1 MRSVKTVSV
10 RDLEE
15 GVDYDLTHF
24 DWIRPYETVK
34 ARIFSKAQRMQ
45 TFRCDEYFDLEAER
59 MNVERGTDKY
69 IVASKEYGTGDTY
82 EVSVIKLLKEI

>member
-45 TFRCDEYFDLEAER
+45 TFRCDEYFEKEADR
-59 MNVERGTDKY
+59 LNGTYGTDKY
-69 IVASKEYGTGDTY
+69 VVASKEYGTGDTY